1 MLELSDVWCGASS
14 VQCPLSTHAMSILP
28 LIRPAADLMRTD
40 DAGDGYTLAEQ
51 FGLPYTDSIGIP
63 GVSADI
69 PDVGTIGAVGEIT
82 ASGDLTDLTLSL
94 GIGACLGDVCDG
106 QLDVIG
112 SFLPL
117 NLLSI
122 SGIDISAVA
131 GNICGGGGASA

>member
-1 MLELSDVWCGASS
+1 
-14 VQCPLSTHAMSILP
+14 MSILP
-28 LIRPAADLMRTD
+28 LIRPVADLMRTD

-51 FGLPYTDSIGIP
+51 FGLPYTDSIAIP